1 MLQSNKRLFFPDISS
16 YLWSI
21 KNHISPS
28 LPLICATPRCCPT
41 PLRMTLFG
49 SLSPGYC
56 DKASSKAARV
66 SARKSHTQ
74 SALMVAVLRPRTKM
88 WRSDLGWAILTKMVR
103 IIGKFDFYLFKVW
116 GSSTT
121 IWGKCH
127 RWYSPFIQDS
137 YSQLSVEHEWL

>member
-74 SALMVAVLRPRTKM
+74 SALMVAVLRPRKEM
-88 WRSDLGWAILTKMVR
+88 WRRDLGRAILTKMVR
-103 IIGKFDFYLFKVW
+103 SIENFDQSVLVW
-116 GSSTT
+116 GSNDYLTQMPEVIFSFDT
-121 IWGKCH
+121 G
-127 RWYSPFIQDS
+127 FF
-137 YSQLSVEHEWL
+137 SQLSVEST